1 MSEIVKITCG
11 KLPCVMPDGSTAAA
25 DYSELTVTKNG
36 AELVRY
42 QGGDRDIAPIE
53 EEVFL
58 QTVLEETAALIA
70 AHSDTSQPELPIAS
84 QVTYRDG
91 TVKYA
96 PQEALSR
103 ILHNLSLLLT
113 LKDTELV
120 RTQGLVAAPPSA
132 MPLQGMTLF
141 QMMQNRPQ
149 TAAPPML
156 QGLVAA
162 APPPAVKQTEWHCVC
177 GAVSTGKF
185 CAECGSPKP

>member
-1 MSEIVKITCG
+1 
-11 KLPCVMPDGSTAAA
+11 MPDGSTAAA

-120 RTQGLVAAPPSA
+120 RTQGLVAAPNTMPPGMAAAPPSA
-132 MPLQGMTLF
+132 MPLLGTPF
-141 QMMQNRPQ
+141 QMQMMMQNRPQ